1 MSIAAIRMTG
11 KQMNEAV
18 RILDKYGWEKLSPFM
33 ETWQIEMER
42 DKKTEVFFEVQQNV
56 AEIMREVGCARIG
69 VCFPDNP
76 HTSLCLYDDRRKNGL
91 PGITGQPAITIY

>member
-1 MSIAAIRMTG
+1 MAKYKVLMSIATIRMTG

-56 AEIMREVGCARIG
+56 AEIMREVGVPKLGYVFQITRTRPY
-69 VCFPDNP
+69 VCTMTDG
-76 HTSLCLYDDRRKNGL
+76 K
-91 PGITGQPAITIY
+91 TGCPE

>member
-42 DKKTEVFFEVQQNV
+42 DK
-56 AEIMREVGCARIG
+56 
-69 VCFPDNP
+69 
-76 HTSLCLYDDRRKNGL
+76 
-91 PGITGQPAITIY
+91 

>member
-56 AEIMREVGCARIG
+56 AEIMREVGVPELEYVFQITRTRPY
-69 VCFPDNP
+69 VCTMTLEFN
-76 HTSLCLYDDRRKNGL
+76 L
-91 PGITGQPAITIY
+91 